1 MATNFDINNLNDFI
15 QSAKSTLLC
24 DSACQKQ
31 KQSQQLKDDYLNAI
45 TNLKTAKNQ
54 VDTSEKNYITFTK
67 GSSGYSQ
74 FQTNKY
80 SENSTKVVNAF
91 KTNFEN
97 QVQQIQNKI
106 TTYSGLLK
114 NYNNV
119 YELYARHAD
128 ENKELKN
135 GLNNSHSEVNTN
147 DRKTYYENQEIER
160 LDSIYKY
167 ILWPI
172 YILTVIVYC
181 ISVFVYPSSFNWKI
195 KLVLVVLLIVLPFVS
210 TFLLSLLVK
219 GVYMVYG
226 LLPQNAYLN
235 L

>member
-31 KQSQQLKDDYLNAI
+31 KQSEQLKQEYLNSI

-54 VDTSEKNYITFTK
+54 VETSEKNYITFTQ
-67 GSSGYSQ
+67 GASGYSQ
-74 FQTNKY
+74 FQNNKY
-80 SENSTKVVNAF
+80 SENSNKVVSAF
-91 KTNFEN
+91 KTNFDN
-97 QVQQIQNKI
+97 QVKQIQSKI
-106 TTYSGLLK
+106 TTYSGLLE

-119 YELYARHAD
+119 YELYTRHAD

-135 GLNNSHSEVNTN
+135 GLNNNHSDVNTN

-167 ILWPI
+167 VLWPI
-172 YILTVIVYC
+172 YILTVVVYC
-181 ISVFVYPSSFNWKI
+181 IAAFLYPSTFNWKI
-195 KLVLVVLLIVLPFVS
+195 KLAIAVFLVVLPFVS

-219 GVYMVYG
+219 GAYMIYG
-226 LLPQNAYLN
+226 LLPKNVYLR